1 MFAFILQFKAY
12 SLFLDMKTTSIAEG
26 YRKYRVIET
35 HRLDTLSRVLS
46 CSRCSS
52 DEKRQ

>member
-35 HRLDTLSRVLS
+35 HTGYTVMCAKLQPV
-46 CSRCSS
+46 
-52 DEKRQ
+52 Q